1 MSIIPVLLQPRLL
14 TIKNRWFKSGNRG
27 FREFF
32 AAIISVVMMY
42 GIYSSTLST
51 LRDAKGLF
59 PGVTIDP
66 TIPLGIMLGTLF
78 LMIFLSAAVS
88 AIGALFLA
96 KDLDL
101 IGATPVSTG
110 AFLFAKTCEVG
121 ISVSWMVCL
130 FAFPALLAFGA
141 FYDANI
147 AYMII
152 APLLCVAFFA
162 VAVSLGMITAIIFA
176 SLIPSEKG
184 RPLFLSLFL
193 LSFAG
198 FLAFMNGLT
207 WSHPSLPQDPA
218 HHLARLT
225 SIALNPWLPSTRC
238 AQGITGLMRGDSAA
252 PLWAALESVAIL
264 SLLSIA
270 TVVAFTRLYD
280 RGLSRTQQTG
290 NLFKIHSRAAHKL
303 SRILLPFSNSST
315 RAIITKEYKVF
326 SRDLT
331 HTVQLALLLGL
342 TFLYLYNYQLL
353 QGPTNVSADVLA
365 IWNIFLLLTNIAL
378 GSLVVTSICSRFVF
392 PSVSLEGQSFWLLQ
406 VAPLSIRDVLKAKC
420 KSWTLPVS
428 CIGGVIFISGAMAL
442 NADIP
447 LVLASCVAGIIIC
460 QGLVGLG
467 IGLGAFFSQ
476 FEWEHSTQ
484 ISTSLGS
491 FIFMMTSMIVL
502 SLNMVPLGCMFGAYL
517 LFPEIQSAQS
527 QVLLVLGVGLLITYA
542 LNKGV
547 YWWALSTGARALQPK

>member
-1 MSIIPVLLQPRLL
+1 MSIIPVLLKPRLL
-14 TIKNRWFKSGNRG
+14 TIKNRWLKSGNRG
-27 FREFF
+27 LRELF
-32 AAIISVVMMY
+32 AAAISVVMMC
-42 GIYSSTLST
+42 GIYTSTLST
-51 LRDAKGLF
+51 LRDAKRLL

-66 TIPLGIMLGTLF
+66 TVPLGVMLATLF
-78 LMIFLSAAVS
+78 MMIFLSAAVS
-88 AIGALFLA
+88 AIGALFLS

-101 IGATPVSTG
+101 IGSTPVSPG
-110 AFLFAKTCEVG
+110 SFLFAKTCEVG

-141 FYDANI
+141 FYDADI
-147 AYMII
+147 VYMII

-162 VAVSLGMITAIIFA
+162 VAVSLGVITAIVFA
-176 SLIPSEKG
+176 SLIPSERG
-184 RPLFLSLFL
+184 RPLFISLFL
-193 LSFAG
+193 LSFGA
-198 FLAFMNGLT
+198 FLALMNGGS
-207 WSHPSLPQDPA
+207 WSQPSMPVDPI
-218 HHLARLT
+218 HHLERVTLL
-225 SIALNPWLPSTRC
+225 ALNPWLPSTHC
-238 AQGITGLMRGDSAA
+238 AHAITALMRGELAV
-252 PLWAALESVAIL
+252 PLLATIESLGVL
-264 SLLSIA
+264 SLLGF
-270 TVVAFTRLYD
+270 FTRFAFSKLYD
-280 RGLSRTQQTG
+280 RGLSRTRHTG

-303 SRILLPFSNSST
+303 SQILLPFSSAST

-353 QGPTNVSADVLA
+353 QGPTNVSADVMA
-365 IWNIFLLLTNIAL
+365 IWHIFLLLTNIAL

-406 VAPLSIRDVLKAKC
+406 AAPLSIRELLKAKC

-447 LVLASCVAGIIIC
+447 LVLASCIAGIIIC

-517 LFPEIQSAQS
+517 LFPEIQSGDN
-527 QVLLVLGVGLLITYA
+527 QVIFVLSAGLLVTYLLNRGVC
-542 LNKGV
+542 
-547 YWWALSTGARALQPK
+547 WWALSTGARALQPK